1 MNLERVNEEKS
12 EELGL
17 PVGSILLNQM
27 EYVIEVLMKF
37 EPSLQLRT
45 RTTPRNQESF
55 ASKQAHHVSTEQAFQ
70 EYVDSLQALA
80 AEDIISRQTRSR
92 PVALS
97 STIILI
103 KYLSIFHL

>member
-17 PVGSILLNQM
+17 PVGSVLLNQM

-37 EPSLQLRT
+37 EPILQLKT
-45 RTTPRNQESF
+45 RTTPGNQESF

-80 AEDIISRQTRSR
+80 DEDIIEADKTDQD
-92 PVALS
+92 
-97 STIILI
+97 
-103 KYLSIFHL
+103 

>member
-17 PVGSILLNQM
+17 PVGSVLLSQM

-37 EPSLQLRT
+37 KPSLQLKT
-45 RTTPRNQESF
+45 RTTPGNQESF
-55 ASKQAHHVSTEQAFQ
+55 ASGQAHHVSTEQAFQ

-80 AEDIISRQTRSR
+80 DDD
-92 PVALS
+92 
-97 STIILI
+97 TITPT
-103 KYLSIFHL
+103 KCLSIFRL